1 MNVKTLIAPFIILV
15 FLTRLFIIDA
25 GLFTYVNEG
34 SEVTISKP
42 FCEKRAYKESRA
54 LPILENVTIIDQFNL
69 ELFCTHQICFSFA
82 EIPSFNLLDNF
93 KGYGY
98 TSSLKIN
105 THPDKLYP
113 PPKI

>member
-1 MNVKTLIAPFIILV
+1 MNIKTLIAPFIILV

-25 GLFTYVNEG
+25 GLFTYISG
-34 SEVTISKP
+34 SSEVTISKP
-42 FCEKRAYKESRA
+42 FCEKRAYKESQE
-54 LPILENVTIIDQFNL
+54 LPTLEKVTTIDQYTL

-93 KGYGY
+93 KGYCYASG
-98 TSSLKIN
+98 LKLN